1 MGRIKLIKVMGS
13 GLIAILTMI
22 ICPIGASGGEWKE
35 DSNGWWYVDGS
46 SFVTGEKFINGHNYY
61 FDTDGY
67 MKVGWKRIGSN
78 WHYFDTN
85 GYMKTGWIEYEGKS
99 YYLNQFGYMETN
111 KAVDG
116 WYLNGDGVGTK
127 CSKIGEFEIDKASG
141 TIVSYKGKETS
152 LVIPRQ
158 IEGIEIKRILDK
170 AFQSCKD
177 LTSITIP
184 NSVEFIHPYAFV
196 NCDNLKSIIVDD
208 DNEDYTSF
216 DGVLFNKSMT
226 SIIKYPK
233 AKENISYI
241 IPYKVRSIGDSAFEG
256 SNILSNI
263 TFVND
268 STYSITIGKY
278 AFNRCENA
286 KFYVSSPKMKEGLI
300 ERGVAESKIVLN
312 Y

>member
-1 MGRIKLIKVMGS
+1 M
-13 GLIAILTMI
+13 
-22 ICPIGASGGEWKE
+22 E
-35 DSNGWWYVDGS
+35 
-46 SFVTGEKFINGHNYY
+46 FINFYPSPPQCLTSIFLSTH
-61 FDTDGY
+61 
-67 MKVGWKRIGSN
+67 
-78 WHYFDTN
+78 
-85 GYMKTGWIEYEGKS
+85 
-99 YYLNQFGYMETN
+99 
-111 KAVDG
+111 KAKFVLP
-116 WYLNGDGVGTK
+116 W
-127 CSKIGEFEIDKASG
+127 
-141 TIVSYKGKETS
+141 
-152 LVIPRQ
+152 Q

-170 AFQSCKD
+170 AFQSCKA

-184 NSVEFIHPYAFV
+184 NSVEFIHPYAFA
-196 NCDNLKSIIVDD
+196 NCESLKSIIVDD
-208 DNEDYTSF
+208 DNKCYTSF

-278 AFNRCENA
+278 AFNGCENA